1 MYEGGKGLWEPRRV
15 VDVTYPTPSEYNSS
29 VLQSYH
35 SGGGSDNN
43 EKPQILELAAKEL
56 V

>member
-1 MYEGGKGLWEPRRV
+1 MGTETCSGR
-15 VDVTYPTPSEYNSS
+15 DVPNTVRIQLVSPS
-29 VLQSYH
+29 VLSF
-35 SGGGSDNN
+35 GGESDNN